1 MEWINALL
9 KDSVI
14 RDEPADDGLSGFAI
28 ALAKQNEG
36 IVISMLNSDLQP
48 RENIIFLAQEFLNV
62 KDSTTEQLQKTIKE
76 ALKSLEVKMPKYPFV
91 NPEIEKQERYFKNKI
106 WLKEKLLQLCHEG
119 NVNLTKIFNSH
130 LILGE
135 FCISQGKESTSD
147 KSVMWKLQQVKLL
160 SCIHQ
165 DDRYIT

>member
-1 MEWINALL
+1 ML
-9 KDSVI
+9 KDSGI
-14 RDEPADDGLSGFAI
+14 RDELADDGLSGFAI
-28 ALAKQNEG
+28 ALIKQNEG
-36 IVISMLNSDLQP
+36 IVISMLNSELQP
-48 RENIIFLAQEFLNV
+48 RENIIYWAQEFLNV
-62 KDSTTEQLQKTIKE
+62 KDRTTVQLQRTIKE
-76 ALKSLEVKMPKYPFV
+76 ALKSLEVKVPKYPFV
-91 NPEIEKQERYFKNKI
+91 NPEVEKQERYFKNKI
-106 WLKEKLLQLCHEG
+106 WLKEQLLQLGHED
-119 NVNLTKIFNSH
+119 NVNLTNIINSH